1 MFLKNSRQGSASK
14 KNDRST
20 SAKGKGSKG
29 SAKSSRLGSAKSA
42 KSSKSKKTEE
52 PKEVENIPKPGDK
65 GINIFRSFEKFLIHL
80 QRRCLQACEILALNF
95 PIKNDI
101 ISDYNWLTNDKA
113 KTIRNCSQLFLNIN
127 YVII

>member
-1 MFLKNSRQGSASK
+1 MCLKNSRQGSASK

-29 SAKSSRLGSAKSA
+29 SAKSSRIGSAKSA

-65 GINIFRSFEKFLIHL
+65 GISIFLSFEKF
-80 QRRCLQACEILALNF
+80 EF
-95 PIKNDI
+95 
-101 ISDYNWLTNDKA
+101 
-113 KTIRNCSQLFLNIN
+113 
-127 YVII
+127 